1 MHEEFTKLSKLLRQ
15 NLVLLHVSNM
25 NLVVSKNRVSYS
37 SVNLKQCFQMMFNN
51 NQQSLTRIF
60 RKLTFKWQ
68 NWKKS
73 KPNLKVHI
81 HIQNFPTTSY
91 TKKVVSIMYMDCRAF
106 NNPRHLFC
114 GESPGMLCHA
124 TFPCHVQVIFS

>member
-37 SVNLKQCFQMMFNN
+37 SVKLKHCFQMMFNN

-60 RKLTFKWQ
+60 RKLTFK
-68 NWKKS
+68 
-73 KPNLKVHI
+73 
-81 HIQNFPTTSY
+81 
-91 TKKVVSIMYMDCRAF
+91 
-106 NNPRHLFC
+106 
-114 GESPGMLCHA
+114 
-124 TFPCHVQVIFS
+124 